1 MADEISSFT
10 GYLIPQ
16 LNLLSICTCMSSLI
30 YIPVNVLFLFYFFGL
45 SYCRVP
51 KIRYPTKSIE
61 TQRNGD
67 NPFCVQADEDD
78 LGKGHDSLD
87 QGYKSGLRPLSLQ
100 VLSVACGV
108 IKLFYVSWDLFC
120 SSAFLGRERHANR
133 TALSQ
138 QCCSALSRTC
148 QVLINIF
155 CLLLT

>member
-1 MADEISSFT
+1 M
-10 GYLIPQ
+10 YLHE
-16 LNLLSICTCMSSLI
+16 LTDLHSCKCALSL
-30 YIPVNVLFLFYFFGL
+30 LFYFFGL